1 MEETKKGN
9 WLLILLLLI
18 IFALGGFIIYDK
30 VLNQTKDNSGECKK
44 VVVDYNKF
52 DVETNVPLVCTIDME
67 GLTEANVFDKCGEEF
82 DINNDSYQIKV
93 SNINYKGTK
102 LTYTYILEK
111 DTFFPREEE
120 VGIVKTYIGSTMVDA
135 HDGTLRQIFY
145 NIKVNGDKLEI
156 SETTRSDVPR
166 YESSIDLN
174 KIVK

>member
-9 WLLILLLLI
+9 WLIVLLLLI
-18 IFALGGFIIYDK
+18 IFAVGGFIVYDK
-30 VLNQTKDNSGECKK
+30 VLNQEKNTCEECIEK
-44 VVVDYNKF
+44 VVDYNRF

-67 GLTEANVFDKCGEEF
+67 GLTEANVFDKCGEDF

-93 SNINYKGTK
+93 SNINYKDTK

-111 DTFFPREEE
+111 DTFFPREE